1 MAQLGDGVWLSWG
14 TDCGSVGGMECG
26 SVVGGLR
33 LSRGWTVSQLWVE
46 AEWDSIKCSASCWL
60 NDGWCSYESIT
71 HGWGGGVDKRSMKR
85 ANNVALFPSFV
96 SQ

>member
-1 MAQLGDGVWLSWG
+1 MWLRQGRAVAQLGDGVWLSWG

-60 NDGWCSYESIT
+60 NDGWYSYESIT
-71 HGWGGGVDKRSMKR
+71 HGCIKR

-96 SQ
+96 SK